1 MLFPNLVVL
10 ALGSWTHLNV
20 VVEEFLSAALVILS
34 ALLVV
39 SRHRRDLSMTPW
51 VAYLPLVCL
60 MLTLGQWG
68 DTLFGFQLAWYM
80 VLLAF
85 IVSICLLDST
95 RAGWILFSCAVAAAV
110 IGSYSSLQGLF
121 IWPAG
126 LVVLLAR
133 HRPRS
138 FLTTWI
144 GAAACTTVIYFYNF
158 DYSASGSSGGGYL
171 LSHPWSVL
179 QSFLAAVGN
188 LSGSEVSLGPGASAS
203 GIEVLGLLIL
213 VLAALA
219 LVVHVKTPAPM
230 RSPIGPA
237 LICFGVLMALSIALG
252 RSHLG
257 IAGIV
262 QSRYATFDLLILAG
276 SYLCLLDGAGW
287 ARHRTAD
294 ALVDTGEER
303 AVPLDEGQETAHR
316 RRRSRLRGGVLVLCL
331 VLIVLLSIPW
341 VFTVVRRVLKPQATD

>member
-1 MLFPNLVVL
+1 
-10 ALGSWTHLNV
+10 
-20 VVEEFLSAALVILS
+20 
-34 ALLVV
+34 
-39 SRHRRDLSMTPW
+39 
-51 VAYLPLVCL
+51 
-60 MLTLGQWG
+60 MLTLGQYG

-80 VLLAF
+80 VLLTF

-95 RAGWILFSCAVAAAV
+95 RDCWILFSCAMAAAV

-138 FLTTWI
+138 FLTAWI
-144 GAAACTTVIYFYNF
+144 GVAVFTTLIYFFNF
-158 DYSASGSSGGGYL
+158 DYDAADSSGGGYL

-188 LSGSEVSLGPGASAS
+188 LSGSEVSSGPGASAS
-203 GIEVLGLLIL
+203 GIEVLGVLIL
-213 VLAALA
+213 VLAAVA

-257 IAGIV
+257 IAAAV

-276 SYLCLLDGAGW
+276 SYLCLLDGW
-287 ARHRTAD
+287 VRTPSHR
-294 ALVDTGEER
+294 
-303 AVPLDEGQETAHR
+303 
-316 RRRSRLRGGVLVLCL
+316 
-331 VLIVLLSIPW
+331 
-341 VFTVVRRVLKPQATD
+341 